1 MRIRDEAHRRA
12 VSYHR
17 KRRKKQL
24 TESKLDMIPGIGE
37 KRKKMLL
44 KYRGDL
50 QSISKAKLSDLERI
64 PGISHVLAKN
74 IFEYFNLKRP

>member
-1 MRIRDEAHRRA
+1 M
-12 VSYHR
+12 
-17 KRRKKQL
+17 
-24 TESKLDMIPGIGE
+24 
-37 KRKKMLL
+37 L

-50 QSISKAKLSDLERI
+50 QSISKAKVADLERI